1 MSAQPVEQ
9 RVVDPLAPGWV
20 PPVEPVRHLL
30 PVPPPV
36 PDAVTA
42 AVRALVP
49 APRVAPPP
57 PVAPVETVAEP
68 VPVPAPRSAADEAE
82 LRHAA
87 LAALRD
93 LARD

>member
-9 RVVDPLAPGWV
+9 AADPLSPGWV
-20 PPVEPVRHLL
+20 PPVEPARHLL

-49 APRVAPPP
+49 GPRVDAPE
-57 PVAPVETVAEP
+57 VTA
-68 VPVPAPRSAADEAE
+68 PVPAPRTAAEQDEVRQ
-82 LRHAA
+82 LA

-93 LARD
+93 LVRD